1 MEAPPLSMEF
11 HPKENNKIG
20 VTFMEQ
26 SSCLVLFLADFFF
39 FLSLSIFFWLRC
51 ISP

>member
-11 HPKENNKIG
+11 HPKEINKIG

-26 SSCLVLFLADFFF
+26 SSCLVLFLADFFS
-39 FLSLSIFFWLRC
+39 LSLSLSF
-51 ISP
+51 SG

>member
-11 HPKENNKIG
+11 HSKEINKIG

-39 FLSLSIFFWLRC
+39 FFFSLSLSF
-51 ISP
+51 SG